1 MKKNTQVTH
10 AANLGFETNLWA
22 AASDALEA
30 RHAELDAQ
38 IAHGNAFHNDP
49 HPELKADYV
58 LANPP
63 FNDNDWRGKLLKDD
77 PRWAY
82 GTPPAGNGFSN
93 ATSVHQRQAA

>member
-1 MKKNTQVTH
+1 MKKKTQVTH
-10 AANLGFETNLWA
+10 AANLGFETNIWA
-22 AASDALEA
+22 AASDAFEA

-38 IAHGNAFHNDP
+38 IAHGNAFHNDR

-63 FNDNDWRGKLLKDD
+63 FNESDRRKDLKDD

-82 GTPPAGNGFSN
+82 GSPPAGNDVSD
-93 ATSVHQRQAA
+93 AISVHHRQAA